1 MKIHQDAYNGDL
13 ESVRQALKQLTDL
26 ETQDLEGGEATYGLT
41 PIQCA
46 LSSPIASLDIVVLLF
61 NQGAQLL
68 FSPNNRHT
76 ALFLA
81 IQSGRIEKIQW
92 VLEQGAD
99 ITQADEEGHDALI
112 TAMFSA
118 AAINETDLTQL
129 MQFLIDQGAPL
140 NGETCCGESV
150 LSEAARCGWFA
161 IVQCLLRAGSDA
173 TMLGWTPLMHAV
185 VLGTLSD
192 MEALL
197 ETADLKAVDAW
208 ERTPWLL
215 SLQVG
220 HLDKAKRLLA
230 AGSDPEVTGWYGT
243 VPLMYAIASRNRA
256 LVAWLIEIGQDVN
269 GTDDTGEPPL
279 LSAVELDDV
288 DIAQLLLAAGAT
300 LTYVSQGIRKSER
313 HMIKKASSGAM
324 VKLLVRAGASL
335 QDVNQEVRCQLT
347 QVDSSGFYSVSPQIY
362 QIQKHPAFGA
372 TNPEEMSFPFWRD
385 MVKLRYSAYGAR
397 HHYRD
402 TETEEAGPVWS
413 FNRDG
418 QSITLLP
425 DGRVI
430 EIAGEHEDYYDPD
443 FYIYNDVVVSDGDGE
458 FTIYG
463 YPRNVFP
470 PTDFHTATLV
480 DDQIYIIGN
489 LGYPWDRVIDET
501 PVYCLNCQTFVITK
515 LVTSGQPP
523 GWISNHQA
531 MLTNN
536 QIYVMGG
543 NLWGQQGD
551 HFEYVENDT
560 EFVLDLKDLSWQA
573 LARDAM

>member
-13 ESVRQALKQLTDL
+13 DSVQQALKDLPDL
-26 ETQDLEGGEATYGLT
+26 EVQDQEGGEATYGLT

-46 LSSPIASLDIVVLLF
+46 LSSPIASLEIVVLLLK
-61 NQGAQLL
+61 QGAQLL
-68 FSPNNRHT
+68 FSPNNRTT

-92 VLEQGAD
+92 VLAQGAD

-112 TAMFSA
+112 TAMFSVVA
-118 AAINETDLTQL
+118 VNETDLMQL

-140 NGETCCGESV
+140 NGETCGGESV
-150 LSEAARCGWFA
+150 LSESSRCGWFA

-185 VLGTLSD
+185 VLGTVSE

-197 ETADLKAVDAW
+197 ETADLRAVDAW

-215 SLQVG
+215 SLHVG

-230 AGSDPEVTGWYGT
+230 AGSDPEVTGLYGT

-256 LVAWLIEIGQDVN
+256 LVAWLIEIGQNVN
-269 GTDDTGEPPL
+269 GIDDTGETPL

-288 DIAQLLLAAGAT
+288 DIAQHLLAAGAK
-300 LTYVSQGIRKSER
+300 LTYVSDGIRKSER
-313 HMIKKASSGAM
+313 HIIKKASSGAM
-324 VKLLVRAGASL
+324 AKLLVTAGANL

-347 QVDSSGFYSVSPQIY
+347 QVYSSGGYSVSPQIY
-362 QIQKHPAFGA
+362 QTQKHPTFGA
-372 TNPEEMSFPFWRD
+372 TNPEEVSCPFWRD

-402 TETEEAGPVWS
+402 TEEADPVWS
-413 FNRDG
+413 FNRYG

-443 FYIYNDVVVSDGDGE
+443 FYIYNDVVVSDGDGG

-463 YPRNVFP
+463 YPRDVFP

-501 PVYCLNCQTFVITK
+501 PVYCLNGHTFVITK
-515 LVTSGQPP
+515 LVTSGQQP

-536 QIYVMGG
+536 QIHVTGG
-543 NLWGQQGD
+543 NRWVLQGD
-551 HFEYVENDT
+551 HLEYGENDT
-560 EFVLDLKDLSWQA
+560 EFVLDLNDLSWEA
-573 LARDAM
+573 IAGRS

>member
-13 ESVRQALKQLTDL
+13 DSVQQALKELPDL
-26 ETQDLEGGEATYGLT
+26 EVQDQEGGEATYGLT

-46 LSSPIASLDIVVLLF
+46 LSSPIASLEIVLLLF
-61 NQGAQLL
+61 KQGAPLR
-68 FSPNNRHT
+68 FSPNNRQT

-81 IQSGRIEKIQW
+81 IQSGQIDKIQW
-92 VLEQGAD
+92 VLAQGAD
-99 ITQADEEGHDALI
+99 ITQADETGHDALI
-112 TAMFSA
+112 MAMFNSVC
-118 AAINETDLTQL
+118 ITEMDLAPL

-140 NGETCCGESV
+140 NGKTAFGESV
-150 LSEAARCGWFA
+150 LSEVSRCGWFA

-173 TMLGWTPLMHAV
+173 TALGWTPLMRAV
-185 VLGTLSD
+185 VLGTVSE

-197 ETADLKAVDAW
+197 ETADLRAVDAW

-215 SLQVG
+215 SLHAG

-230 AGSDPEVTGWYGT
+230 AGSDPEVTGLYGT

-269 GTDDTGEPPL
+269 GIDDTGETPL

-288 DIAQLLLAAGAT
+288 DITQHLLAAGAK
-300 LTYVSQGIRKSER
+300 LTYVSDGIRKSER
-313 HMIKKASSGAM
+313 HIIKKASSGAM
-324 VKLLVRAGASL
+324 AKLLVTAGANL

-347 QVDSSGFYSVSPQIY
+347 QVYSSGGYSVSPQIY
-362 QIQKHPAFGA
+362 QTQKHPTFEA

-402 TETEEAGPVWS
+402 TEEAGPVWS
-413 FNRDG
+413 FNRYG

-443 FYIYNDVVVSDGDGE
+443 FYIYNDVVVSDGDGG

-463 YPRNVFP
+463 YPRDVFP

-501 PVYCLNCQTFVITK
+501 PVYCLNCHTFVITK
-515 LVTSGQPP
+515 FVTSGQQP

-531 MLTNN
+531 MFTNN
-536 QIYVMGG
+536 QIYVTGG
-543 NLWGQQGD
+543 KRWVKQGD
-551 HFEYVENDT
+551 HLEYVENDT
-560 EFVLDLKDLSWQA
+560 EFVLDLNDLSWEA
-573 LARDAM
+573 IAGRS